1 MVMWG
6 SVDEGATIYHDA
18 RVKQFLEK
26 MAEEAHW
33 SESKVHAVKP
43 AEPLEQPL
51 PMTIPEVSASNECL
65 KDGEEGTLLGP
76 VEGRVVRGSDNR
88 LYAVDFLHVAPVDV
102 AWQEAHKKLF
112 PEEAES
118 KLRVRR
124 QLVIQWIM
132 RMALLKQR
140 MESTKELLAKKE
152 KGEEVPDVKEEDVPK
167 LKELVATIEKERRC
181 RASRSP

>member
-51 PMTIPEVSASNECL
+51 PMTIPEASASNECL

-88 LYAVDFLHVAPVDV
+88 L
-102 AWQEAHKKLF
+102 
-112 PEEAES
+112 
-118 KLRVRR
+118 
-124 QLVIQWIM
+124 
-132 RMALLKQR
+132 
-140 MESTKELLAKKE
+140 
-152 KGEEVPDVKEEDVPK
+152 
-167 LKELVATIEKERRC
+167 
-181 RASRSP
+181 

>member
-51 PMTIPEVSASNECL
+51 PMTIPEASASNECL

-102 AWQEAHKKLF
+102 AWRKLTRTVPRGGGVEAARASPAGDPVDHAHGAV
-112 PEEAES
+112 EAAHGEHEG
-118 KLRVRR
+118 
-124 QLVIQWIM
+124 
-132 RMALLKQR
+132 A
-140 MESTKELLAKKE
+140 A
-152 KGEEVPDVKEEDVPK
+152 GEEGEGQ
-167 LKELVATIEKERRC
+167 RRC
-181 RASRSP
+181 RT

>member
-18 RVKQFLEK
+18 RVKKFLEK

-43 AEPLEQPL
+43 TEALEQPL
-51 PMTIPEVSASNECL
+51 PMTIPEASASNECL
-65 KDGEEGTLLGP
+65 KDGAEGTLLGP

-102 AWQEAHKKLF
+102 AWLEAHKKLF
-112 PEEAES
+112 PEESET

-132 RMALLKQR
+132 RMALVKQR
-140 MESTKELLAKKE
+140 VEDMKTIVEKKE
-152 KGEEVPDVKEEDVPK
+152 KGEEVENVKDEDVAK
-167 LKELVATIEKERRC
+167 LKELIASTEKERTC
-181 RASRSP
+181 DESRSS